1 MTGNDAVVQRV
12 LEIIDDEVRPYI
24 EMDGGRIDF
33 MRLEDGVVYVRLSGA
48 CHTCP
53 SSTLT
58 LKGGVE
64 RTIRKHLP
72 EITSVELEGV
82 APLPKIGAGIPTT
95 CITSG

>member
-1 MTGNDAVVQRV
+1 MTEHEKTIERILA
-12 LEIIDDEVRPYI
+12 IIDDDVRPYI
-24 EMDGGRIDF
+24 EMDGGRIEF

-64 RTIRKHLP
+64 RAIRKHLP
-72 EITSVELEGV
+72 EVVSVELEGT
-82 APLPKIGAGIPTT
+82 APLPKVGSVIPTT
-95 CITSG
+95 CITSR